1 MENATKALEMA
12 GSVLI
17 GLLILG
23 CLVFA
28 YNQLAAVK
36 QDEETSKRIQ
46 QASDFNKDYLAYD
59 RDNLYGSDIFS
70 IANLIINYNKK
81 EHDNKDYTEITISV
95 KIKSKIR
102 DAKYFDKGAGE
113 TYNANQIAS
122 AYKALSDKITNVGKT
137 PYFKKVVSYWANYGT
152 STRLENQI
160 NQEIKNPNENM
171 IANLKADIQEYNDLV
186 SEQKDMVRKTFKCS
200 KVEYDQNT
208 GRVIKMEFEERG

>member
-17 GLLILG
+17 GLLIIG

-28 YNQLAAVK
+28 YNQLVAVK
-36 QDEETSKRIQ
+36 QDEQTSKRTQ

-70 IANLIINYNKK
+70 IANLITNYNKK
-81 EHDNKDYTEITISV
+81 EHENKDYTEITISV

-122 AYKALSDKITNVGKT
+122 AYKALSDKITNVGNKK
-137 PYFKKVVSYWANYGT
+137 YFNKAVSYWSKFGT
-152 STRLENQI
+152 RDRLVEQI
-160 NQEIKNPNENM
+160 NQEVSYPNDTLIKN
-171 IANLKADIQEYNDLV
+171 LQTDIEEYNNRV
-186 SEQKDMVRKTFKCS
+186 GEQKDMARKTFKCS